1 MNFLWIIFWLL
12 QMIFEKFVKYNL
24 WINDNMKIDFLCV
37 CLTLWCIMDCCC
49 SLINCKKYSK
59 LSYFIQLFPSF
70 SITNGFMNF
79 RCIRP
84 PWNFGHNVWHIVCIK
99 QRISLINIVA
109 TFVVQ
114 PFFCQVSPT
123 KFSEVN
129 GWKISVTN
137 GRDKYTCLR
146 RSVLLNM
153 QKSAFGIVWLKFP

>member
-1 MNFLWIIFWLL
+1 MNFLSLNNFR
-12 QMIFEKFVKYNL
+12 MIPDDFKQFYKYNL
-24 WINDNMKIDFLCV
+24 WINDNLKIDLLFFCV

-79 RCIRP
+79 RCMRP
-84 PWNFGHNVWHIVCIK
+84 PWNFGHNIWHIVCIK

-123 KFSEVN
+123 KFS
-129 GWKISVTN
+129 K
-137 GRDKYTCLR
+137 
-146 RSVLLNM
+146 
-153 QKSAFGIVWLKFP
+153 